1 MTAPV
6 TDVRSAGTLGIV
18 GGFSYFAAGARM
30 LFFGAHQDRLTD
42 ALAIVW
48 ALCWVA
54 AGLAMLKLRV
64 TGRSIAARAV
74 SLTLIV
80 GFSAAALWGVHRLI
94 DPPAA
99 ARGPLSIAPLIVV
112 LGMIGT
118 GALSLSAAPWRDWRR
133 ALPMCIAVVYVT
145 MIVINGITSTVTL
158 PYAFTIAGLGYVL
171 LGAAI
176 RSTPAVS

>member
-1 MTAPV
+1 MTTPV

-18 GGFSYFAAGARM
+18 GGLSYFIAGARM
-30 LFFGAHQDRLTD
+30 LFFGAHQDRVTD

-48 ALCWVA
+48 ALCWVV
-54 AGLAMLKLRV
+54 AGLALLKLRV
-64 TGRSIAARAV
+64 TGRSGAARAV
-74 SLTLIV
+74 SLMLIV

-94 DPPAA
+94 DPAGA

-118 GALSLSAAPWRDWRR
+118 GALSLSAAPWRGWRR
-133 ALPMCIAVVYVT
+133 GLPLFIAVVYVT
-145 MIVINGITSTVTL
+145 AIVITGVTATVTL

-176 RSTPAVS
+176 RRTAAVS